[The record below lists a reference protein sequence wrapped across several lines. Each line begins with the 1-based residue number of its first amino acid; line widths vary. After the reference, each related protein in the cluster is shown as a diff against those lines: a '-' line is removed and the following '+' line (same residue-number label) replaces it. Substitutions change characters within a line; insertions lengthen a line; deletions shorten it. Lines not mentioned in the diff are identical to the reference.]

1 MRNITRNNYTP
12 HIGDY
17 HNMIV
22 HDEVLGKV
30 WLFDCDGV
38 FLDMSKTNVTVVDDY
53 GESTEYAASQRLVTA
68 TKDNLTEAIG
78 EVDTASQG
86 RDDALDTKID
96 NEVDTLE
103 QEIASVESE
112 SIARD
117 NALEADYT
125 QKYNTLD
132 NDIET
137 LTRTTDNLA
146 SDIEDINRTAVFGV
160 TLNQNDNAKITMT
173 VVDGGATTNTDIR
186 NASSTRSGLMT
197 AADYNQ
203 VQQNTSDIAAEAAAR
218 QAADNNI
225 QSEIDTIVASS
236 DVKDIVG
243 TKADLDNYDTS
254 TLGDNDI
261 IKVLADETQN
271 NATTYYRYVQ
281 STDSFTLIG
290 SEGPYYTKAAT
301 DALLAEKQD
310 ELTAGDNITIA
321 NNVISAEK
329 GSIFT
334 MVYAQ
339 SQPNYGESTTS
350 IYKDINWSQKY
361 TLDELID
368 LWKTGETIYAALTS
382 YSPDYEYDTPN
393 AILVGV
399 TTPGPDSGDFHMF
412 TFYADGML
420 YYYSADDLDTTDF
433 YLVKQPTKNPVMLQK
448 VFNGLNSAAVV
459 SQSGIKSAFIIGN
472 NLGISNSDDKLNG
485 GTATNSTFIGTGT
498 IGFEQGANS
507 TNSIAIGHNTKLWK
521 SNNSVQMLGNTSASS
536 GGTANGC
543 VAIGYNAATNTSAGT
558 TGYGKIALGAY
569 SAASATGEMNIGSSS
584 ATYGYNNS
592 NYRLLTGLY
601 DPQNAHDAATK
612 GYVDTAISGT
622 GLVTLSYGNSTWN
635 DFITAYNAGKL
646 VYCRASSAADPSS
659 GAQTR
664 MAFMAYV
671 NNPTSP
677 TEVEF
682 QYVRSVSNK
691 SATSQVDQV
700 FVYKLTST
708 GGGTWTVATRDMAA
722 TVAAGTNA
730 ERTYSSGTVTINPRL
745 YTTTGQNTN
754 GGITQKLF
762 TDTVGNIQAAL
773 NAINNGGNA

>member
-38 FLDMSKTNVTVVDDY
+38 FLDMSKTNVAVVDDY

-68 TKDNLTEAIG
+68 TKDTLTERIG
-78 EVDTASQG
+78 EVETASQEG
-86 RDDALDTKID
+86 DAALDAKID
-96 NEVDTLE
+96 DEVDTLE
-103 QEIASVESE
+103 QEITSVESE

-203 VQQNTSDIAAEAAAR
+203 VQQNTSDIADETAAR
-218 QAADNNI
+218 QAADNNL
-225 QSEIDTIVASS
+225 QSEIDAIVASS

-243 TKADLDNYDTS
+243 TKADLNNYDTS

-261 IKVLADETQN
+261 IKVLQDESQN
-271 NATTYYRYVQ
+271 DETTYYRW
-281 STDSFTLIG
+281 STATSSFSLIG
-290 SEGPYYTKAAT
+290 AEGPYYTKSATDTLLAGKQNNLTPGTAIGLNNDIISVLMQQSTGQAQDALMSQKAIT
-301 DALLAEKQD
+301 DALVARGGVTICY
-310 ELTAGDNITIA
+310 TAT
-321 NNVISAEK
+321 
-329 GSIFT
+329 
-334 MVYAQ
+334 
-339 SQPNYGESTTS
+339 PNSYFSNYQRL
-350 IYKDINWSQKY
+350 YKDDALTTPFTKRELYDLVKGGNVVILALLGATGGWENVWTDNWAILSSINHDRDDDFFTFFFTDYVENKVYIYGGYNGSN
-361 TLDELID
+361 TID
-368 LWKTGETIYAALTS
+368 LTRQ
-382 YSPDYEYDTPN
+382 
-393 AILVGV
+393 
-399 TTPGPDSGDFHMF
+399 DSI
-412 TFYADGML
+412 
-420 YYYSADDLDTTDF
+420 
-433 YLVKQPTKNPVMLQK
+433 K
-448 VFNGLNSAAVV
+448 GL
-459 SQSGIKSAFIIGN
+459 
-472 NLGISNSDDKLNG
+472 
-485 GTATNSTFIGTGT
+485 
-498 IGFEQGANS
+498 
-507 TNSIAIGHNTKLWK
+507 
-521 SNNSVQMLGNTSASS
+521 SV
-536 GGTANGC
+536 
-543 VAIGYNAATNTSAGT
+543 
-558 TGYGKIALGAY
+558 
-569 SAASATGEMNIGSSS
+569 
-584 ATYGYNNS
+584 
-592 NYRLLTGLY
+592 
-601 DPQNAHDAATK
+601 
-612 GYVDTAISGT
+612 
-622 GLVTLSYGNSTWN
+622 LSYGHSTWN
-635 DFITAYNAGKL
+635 DFIRAYSDNN
-646 VYCRASSAADPSS
+646 VVFCRASSNADPSLN
-659 GAQTR
+659 AQSR
-664 MAFMAYV
+664 LAFMAYV
-671 NNPTSP
+671 NNPTAP

-682 QYVRSVSNK
+682 QYVRSVSSK
-691 SATSQVDQV
+691 SATNQVDQV
-700 FVYKLTST
+700 FVYKLTSVN
-708 GGGTWTVATRDMAA
+708 GGTWTVATRDMAA

-762 TDTVGNIQAAL
+762 TDTVGNIEAAL